1 MPGPVRIA
9 VEMVTHAG
17 MPDAVQLQPVPVL
30 TDIALLRPE
39 ADAER
44 LVGVKV

>member
-1 MPGPVRIA
+1 MPGPVRVA

-17 MPDAVQLQPVPVL
+17 IPDAVQVHAAVVP
-30 TDIALLRPE
+30 TDMALLMPA

-44 LVGVKV
+44 LVGVNV